1 MITKESIENLSQRLN
16 IVDIIEN
23 YIEVKKQG
31 SSFVCIC
38 PFHADKNPSM
48 HINPTKGFYH
58 CFACKAGGDAFKFV
72 MDYEKLS
79 FADAV
84 EKVASLSNFTLSYTK
99 EKQENKKELKS
110 ILPSLNAYFKDN
122 LKHHKEILTYLYQR
136 ALNDKDIAKFELG
149 FAGASEDSIRLLQNQ
164 KIPLED
170 AMSVGALK
178 KDENNEFYASF
189 IWRITFPIYDHKDL
203 LVGFGGRTLNPN
215 APAKNVNSPQNILF
229 DKSRIF
235 YAFNIA
241 KENIAKK
248 KEIIVCE
255 GYMDAIAF
263 HKAGFNNAVAVLGT
277 ALTEHHLP
285 LIRRYDAKVIL
296 CFDNDEA
303 GLKAATRSAFL
314 LSTNKI
320 DGKVAILQGG
330 KDPAELV
337 AKNESAKLHNILDE
351 GIELGEF
358 YIRRLISTHSIIS
371 ALDKQKALETIQ
383 KFTFNLEPLVAN
395 SYTSLVSNLLKV
407 DEKFIVLSQNSK
419 KTIQTPLIS
428 QNKYNFPKEK
438 IHIAELELIAFL
450 KQHPDIC
457 NDFKQISDSVCFK
470 HKILLDKILE
480 KKGYEDSDIREF
492 ENKNIRKNL
501 NYSEFLLGI
510 CKVNLAFLN
519 NVKIKNSTLALKKQL
534 FTLIDKNLNLYFF
547 IMEAAVSYFTP
558 KSEKRKIKKNEHLQC
573 LNLHISLNEDLIKTC
588 KVQGKK
594 IGFKMEFDSQNA
606 LENAKKSLKDKQLD
620 MVCL

>member
-122 LKHHKEILTYLYQR
+122 LKHHKEVLTYLYQR

-215 APAKNVNSPQNILF
+215 APAKYVNSPQNILF

-277 ALTEHHLP
+277 ALTEYHLP

-534 FTLIDKNLNLYFF
+534 FTLIDKNLNL
-547 IMEAAVSYFTP
+547 
-558 KSEKRKIKKNEHLQC
+558 
-573 LNLHISLNEDLIKTC
+573 LIKNLNT
-588 KVQGKK
+588 
-594 IGFKMEFDSQNA
+594 EELN
-606 LENAKKSLKDKQLD
+606 N
-620 MVCL
+620 

>member
-122 LKHHKEILTYLYQR
+122 LKHHKEALTYLYQR

-189 IWRITFPIYDHKDL
+189 IWRVTFPIYDHKDL

-215 APAKNVNSPQNILF
+215 VPAKYVNSPQNILF

-337 AKNESAKLHNILDE
+337 AKNESTKLHNILDE

-383 KFTFNLEPLVAN
+383 QFTFNLEPLVAN

-492 ENKNIRKNL
+492 ESKNIRKNL

-534 FTLIDKNLNLYFF
+534 FTLIDKNLNLL
-547 IMEAAVSYFTP
+547 
-558 KSEKRKIKKNEHLQC
+558 IKNLNTEELNNFLKEYLSFLKYEKNEEILQQSFRN
-573 LNLHISLNEDLIKTC
+573 LNGIFSNKNFTAYDL
-588 KVQGKK
+588 
-594 IGFKMEFDSQNA
+594 GFNIQNND
-606 LENAKKSLKDKQLD
+606 EPF
-620 MVCL
+620 

>member
-122 LKHHKEILTYLYQR
+122 LKHHKEVLTYLYQR

-189 IWRITFPIYDHKDL
+189 IWRVTFPIYDHKDL

-215 APAKNVNSPQNILF
+215 VPAKYVNSPQNILF

-337 AKNESAKLHNILDE
+337 AKNESAKLHNILDK

-492 ENKNIRKNL
+492 ESKNIRKNL

-534 FTLIDKNLNLYFF
+534 FTLIDKNLNLL
-547 IMEAAVSYFTP
+547 
-558 KSEKRKIKKNEHLQC
+558 IKNLNTEELNNFLKEYLSFLKYEKNEEILQQSFRN
-573 LNLHISLNEDLIKTC
+573 LNGIFGNKNFTAYDL
-588 KVQGKK
+588 
-594 IGFKMEFDSQNA
+594 GFSIQNND
-606 LENAKKSLKDKQLD
+606 EPF
-620 MVCL
+620 

>member
-122 LKHHKEILTYLYQR
+122 LKHHKEVLTYLYQR

-215 APAKNVNSPQNILF
+215 VPAKYVNSPQNILF

-337 AKNESAKLHNILDE
+337 AKNESTKLHDILDE

-419 KTIQTPLIS
+419 KNIQTPLIS

-492 ENKNIRKNL
+492 ESKNIRKNL

-534 FTLIDKNLNLYFF
+534 FTLIDKNLNLL
-547 IMEAAVSYFTP
+547 
-558 KSEKRKIKKNEHLQC
+558 IKNLNTEELNNFLKEYLSFLKYEKNEEILQQSFRN
-573 LNLHISLNEDLIKTC
+573 LNGIFGNKNFTAYDL
-588 KVQGKK
+588 
-594 IGFKMEFDSQNA
+594 GFSIQNND
-606 LENAKKSLKDKQLD
+606 EPF
-620 MVCL
+620 

>member
-16 IVDIIEN
+16 IIDIIEN

-122 LKHHKEILTYLYQR
+122 LKHHKEVLTYLYQR

-215 APAKNVNSPQNILF
+215 VPAKYVNSPQNILF

-337 AKNESAKLHNILDE
+337 AKNESTKLHDILDE

-419 KTIQTPLIS
+419 KIIQTPLIS

-480 KKGYEDSDIREF
+480 KKSYEDSDIREF
-492 ENKNIRKNL
+492 ESKNIRKNL

-519 NVKIKNSTLALKKQL
+519 NIKIKNSTLALKKQL
-534 FTLIDKNLNLYFF
+534 FTLIDKNLNL
-547 IMEAAVSYFTP
+547 
-558 KSEKRKIKKNEHLQC
+558 L
-573 LNLHISLNEDLIKTC
+573 
-588 KVQGKK
+588 
-594 IGFKMEFDSQNA
+594 
-606 LENAKKSLKDKQLD
+606 
-620 MVCL
+620 

>member
-79 FADAV
+79 FTDAV

-122 LKHHKEILTYLYQR
+122 LKHHKEVLTYLYQR

-149 FAGASEDSIRLLQNQ
+149 FAGSSEDSIRLFHNE

-215 APAKNVNSPQNILF
+215 VAAKYVNSPQNILF

-248 KEIIVCE
+248 KEMIVCE

-337 AKNESAKLHNILDE
+337 AKNESTKLYNILDE

-383 KFTFNLEPLVAN
+383 QFTFNLEPLVAN

-492 ENKNIRKNL
+492 ESKNIRKNL

-534 FTLIDKNLNLYFF
+534 FTLIDKNLNLL
-547 IMEAAVSYFTP
+547 
-558 KSEKRKIKKNEHLQC
+558 IKNLNTEELNNFLKEYLSFLKYEKNEEILQQSFRN
-573 LNLHISLNEDLIKTC
+573 LNGIFGNKNFTAYDL
-588 KVQGKK
+588 
-594 IGFKMEFDSQNA
+594 GFSIQNND
-606 LENAKKSLKDKQLD
+606 EPF
-620 MVCL
+620 

>member
-48 HINPTKGFYH
+48 HINPIKGFYH

-122 LKHHKEILTYLYQR
+122 LKHHKEVLTYLYQR

-215 APAKNVNSPQNILF
+215 VPAKYVNSPQNILF

-320 DGKVAILQGG
+320 DGKVAILQGE

-337 AKNESAKLHNILDE
+337 AKNESTKLHNILDE

-492 ENKNIRKNL
+492 ESKNIRKNL

-534 FTLIDKNLNLYFF
+534 FTLIDKNLNLL
-547 IMEAAVSYFTP
+547 
-558 KSEKRKIKKNEHLQC
+558 IKNLNTAELNNFLKEYLSFLKYEKNEEILQQSFRN
-573 LNLHISLNEDLIKTC
+573 LNGIFGNKNFTAYDL
-588 KVQGKK
+588 
-594 IGFKMEFDSQNA
+594 GFSIQNND
-606 LENAKKSLKDKQLD
+606 EPF
-620 MVCL
+620 

>member
-215 APAKNVNSPQNILF
+215 APAKYVNSPQNILF

-337 AKNESAKLHNILDE
+337 AKNESTKLHNILDK

-492 ENKNIRKNL
+492 ESKNIRKNL

-534 FTLIDKNLNLYFF
+534 FTLIDKNLNLL
-547 IMEAAVSYFTP
+547 
-558 KSEKRKIKKNEHLQC
+558 IKNLNTAELNNFLKEYLSFLKYEKNEEILQQSFRN
-573 LNLHISLNEDLIKTC
+573 LNGIFGNKNFTAYDL
-588 KVQGKK
+588 
-594 IGFKMEFDSQNA
+594 GFSIQNND
-606 LENAKKSLKDKQLD
+606 EPF
-620 MVCL
+620 

>member
-122 LKHHKEILTYLYQR
+122 LKHHKEVLTYLYQR

-215 APAKNVNSPQNILF
+215 VPAKYVNSPQNILF

-337 AKNESAKLHNILDE
+337 AKNESTKLHNILDE

-450 KQHPDIC
+450 KQHPDIY

-492 ENKNIRKNL
+492 ESKNIRKNL

-534 FTLIDKNLNLYFF
+534 FTLIDKNLNLL
-547 IMEAAVSYFTP
+547 
-558 KSEKRKIKKNEHLQC
+558 IKNLNTEELNNFLKEYLSFLKYEKNEEILQQSFRN
-573 LNLHISLNEDLIKTC
+573 LNGIFGNKNFTAYDL
-588 KVQGKK
+588 
-594 IGFKMEFDSQNA
+594 GFSIQNND
-606 LENAKKSLKDKQLD
+606 EPF
-620 MVCL
+620 

>member
-48 HINPTKGFYH
+48 HINPIKGFYH

-122 LKHHKEILTYLYQR
+122 LKHHKEVLTYLYQR

-149 FAGASEDSIRLLQNQ
+149 FARASEDSIRLLQNQ

-215 APAKNVNSPQNILF
+215 VPAKYVNSPQNILF

-337 AKNESAKLHNILDE
+337 AKNESTKLHNILDE

-492 ENKNIRKNL
+492 ESKNIRKNL

-534 FTLIDKNLNLYFF
+534 FTLIDKNLNLL
-547 IMEAAVSYFTP
+547 
-558 KSEKRKIKKNEHLQC
+558 IKNLNTAELNNFLKEYLSFLKYEKNEEILQQSFRN
-573 LNLHISLNEDLIKTC
+573 LNGIFGNKNFTAYDL
-588 KVQGKK
+588 
-594 IGFKMEFDSQNA
+594 GFSIQNND
-606 LENAKKSLKDKQLD
+606 EPF
-620 MVCL
+620 

>member
-215 APAKNVNSPQNILF
+215 VPAKYVNSPQNILF

-337 AKNESAKLHNILDE
+337 AKNESTKLHNILDE

-492 ENKNIRKNL
+492 ESKNIRKNL

-534 FTLIDKNLNLYFF
+534 FTLIDKNLNL
-547 IMEAAVSYFTP
+547 
-558 KSEKRKIKKNEHLQC
+558 
-573 LNLHISLNEDLIKTC
+573 LIKNLNTA
-588 KVQGKK
+588 
-594 IGFKMEFDSQNA
+594 E
-606 LENAKKSLKDKQLD
+606 L
-620 MVCL
+620 

>member
-48 HINPTKGFYH
+48 HINPIKGFYH

-122 LKHHKEILTYLYQR
+122 LKHHKEVLTYLYQR

-215 APAKNVNSPQNILF
+215 VPAKYVNSPQNILF

-337 AKNESAKLHNILDE
+337 AKNESTKLHNILDE

-492 ENKNIRKNL
+492 ESKNIRKNL

-534 FTLIDKNLNLYFF
+534 FTLIDKNLNLL
-547 IMEAAVSYFTP
+547 
-558 KSEKRKIKKNEHLQC
+558 IKNLNTEELNNFLKEYLSFLKYEKNEEILQQSFRN
-573 LNLHISLNEDLIKTC
+573 LNGIFGNKNFT
-588 KVQGKK
+588 
-594 IGFKMEFDSQNA
+594 A
-606 LENAKKSLKDKQLD
+606 
-620 MVCL
+620 

>member
-122 LKHHKEILTYLYQR
+122 LKHHKEVLTYLYQR

-215 APAKNVNSPQNILF
+215 VPAKYVNSPQNILF

-296 CFDNDEA
+296 CFDNDET

-337 AKNESAKLHNILDE
+337 AKNESTKLHNILDE

-371 ALDKQKALETIQ
+371 ALDKQKALEAIQ

-492 ENKNIRKNL
+492 ESKNIRKNL

-534 FTLIDKNLNLYFF
+534 FTLIDKNLNLL
-547 IMEAAVSYFTP
+547 
-558 KSEKRKIKKNEHLQC
+558 IKNLNTEELNNFLKEYLSFLKYEKNEEILQQSFRN
-573 LNLHISLNEDLIKTC
+573 LNGIFGNKNFTAYDL
-588 KVQGKK
+588 
-594 IGFKMEFDSQNA
+594 GFSIQNND
-606 LENAKKSLKDKQLD
+606 EPF
-620 MVCL
+620 

>member
-16 IVDIIEN
+16 IIDIIEN

-122 LKHHKEILTYLYQR
+122 LKHHKEVLTYLYQR

-215 APAKNVNSPQNILF
+215 VPAKYVNSPQNILF

-337 AKNESAKLHNILDE
+337 AKNESTKLHDILDE

-383 KFTFNLEPLVAN
+383 KFTFNLKPLVAN

-492 ENKNIRKNL
+492 ESKNIRKNL

-534 FTLIDKNLNLYFF
+534 FTLIDKNLNLL
-547 IMEAAVSYFTP
+547 
-558 KSEKRKIKKNEHLQC
+558 IKNLNTEELNNFLKEYLSFLKYEKNEEILQQSFRN
-573 LNLHISLNEDLIKTC
+573 LNGIFGNKNFTAYDL
-588 KVQGKK
+588 
-594 IGFKMEFDSQNA
+594 GFSTQDNDEPF
-606 LENAKKSLKDKQLD
+606 
-620 MVCL
+620 

>member
-79 FADAV
+79 FTDAV

-122 LKHHKEILTYLYQR
+122 LKHHKEVLTYLYQR

-215 APAKNVNSPQNILF
+215 VPAKYVNSPQNILF

-337 AKNESAKLHNILDE
+337 TKNESTKLHDILDE

-395 SYTSLVSNLLKV
+395 SYTGLVSNLLKV

-492 ENKNIRKNL
+492 ESKNIRKNL

-534 FTLIDKNLNLYFF
+534 FTLIDKNLNLL
-547 IMEAAVSYFTP
+547 
-558 KSEKRKIKKNEHLQC
+558 IKNLNTEELNNFLKEYLIFLKYEKNEEILQQSFRN
-573 LNLHISLNEDLIKTC
+573 LNGIFGNKNFTAYDL
-588 KVQGKK
+588 
-594 IGFKMEFDSQNA
+594 GFSTQDNDEPF
-606 LENAKKSLKDKQLD
+606 
-620 MVCL
+620 

>member
-48 HINPTKGFYH
+48 HINLTKGFYH

-122 LKHHKEILTYLYQR
+122 LKHHKEVLTYLYQR

-215 APAKNVNSPQNILF
+215 VPAKYVNSPQNILF

-337 AKNESAKLHNILDE
+337 AKNESTKLHNILDE

-492 ENKNIRKNL
+492 ESKNIRKNL

-534 FTLIDKNLNLYFF
+534 FTLIDKNLNL
-547 IMEAAVSYFTP
+547 
-558 KSEKRKIKKNEHLQC
+558 
-573 LNLHISLNEDLIKTC
+573 LIKNLNT
-588 KVQGKK
+588 
-594 IGFKMEFDSQNA
+594 E
-606 LENAKKSLKDKQLD
+606 E
-620 MVCL
+620 

>member
-48 HINPTKGFYH
+48 HINPIKGFYH

-122 LKHHKEILTYLYQR
+122 LKHHKEVLTYLYQR

-215 APAKNVNSPQNILF
+215 VPAKYVNSPQNILF

-337 AKNESAKLHNILDE
+337 AKNESTKLHNILDK

-492 ENKNIRKNL
+492 ESKNIRKNL

-534 FTLIDKNLNLYFF
+534 FTLIDKNLNLL
-547 IMEAAVSYFTP
+547 
-558 KSEKRKIKKNEHLQC
+558 IKNLNTAELNNFLKEYLSFLKYEKNEEILQQSFRN
-573 LNLHISLNEDLIKTC
+573 LNGIFGNKNFTAYDL
-588 KVQGKK
+588 
-594 IGFKMEFDSQNA
+594 GFSIQNND
-606 LENAKKSLKDKQLD
+606 EPF
-620 MVCL
+620 

>member
-48 HINPTKGFYH
+48 HINPIKGFYH
-58 CFACKAGGDAFKFV
+58 CFACKTGGDAFKFV

-122 LKHHKEILTYLYQR
+122 LKHHKEVLTYLYQR
-136 ALNDKDIAKFELG
+136 ALNNKDIAKFELG

-215 APAKNVNSPQNILF
+215 VPAKYVNSPQNILF

-337 AKNESAKLHNILDE
+337 AKNESAKLYNILDK

-534 FTLIDKNLNLYFF
+534 FTLIDKNLNLL
-547 IMEAAVSYFTP
+547 
-558 KSEKRKIKKNEHLQC
+558 IKNLNTEELNNFLKEYLSFLKYEKNEEILQQSFRN
-573 LNLHISLNEDLIKTC
+573 LNGIFGNKNFTAYDL
-588 KVQGKK
+588 
-594 IGFKMEFDSQNA
+594 GFSIQNND
-606 LENAKKSLKDKQLD
+606 EPF
-620 MVCL
+620 

>member
-48 HINPTKGFYH
+48 HINPIKGFYH

-122 LKHHKEILTYLYQR
+122 LKHHKEVLTYLYQR

-215 APAKNVNSPQNILF
+215 VPAKYVNSPQNILF

-337 AKNESAKLHNILDE
+337 AKNESTKLHNILDE

-534 FTLIDKNLNLYFF
+534 FTLIDKNLNL
-547 IMEAAVSYFTP
+547 
-558 KSEKRKIKKNEHLQC
+558 
-573 LNLHISLNEDLIKTC
+573 LIKNLNT
-588 KVQGKK
+588 
-594 IGFKMEFDSQNA
+594 EELN
-606 LENAKKSLKDKQLD
+606 
-620 MVCL
+620 

>member
-48 HINPTKGFYH
+48 HINPIKGFYH

-122 LKHHKEILTYLYQR
+122 LKHHKEVLTYLYQR

-215 APAKNVNSPQNILF
+215 VPAKYVNSPQNILF

-337 AKNESAKLHNILDE
+337 AKNESTKLHNILDE

-457 NDFKQISDSVCFK
+457 NDFKQISDSICFK

-492 ENKNIRKNL
+492 ESKNIRKNL

-534 FTLIDKNLNLYFF
+534 FTLIDKNLNLL
-547 IMEAAVSYFTP
+547 
-558 KSEKRKIKKNEHLQC
+558 IKNLNTEELNNFLKEYLSFLKYEKNEEILQQSFRN
-573 LNLHISLNEDLIKTC
+573 LNGIFGNKNFTAYDL
-588 KVQGKK
+588 
-594 IGFKMEFDSQNA
+594 GFSIQNND
-606 LENAKKSLKDKQLD
+606 EPF
-620 MVCL
+620 

>member
-48 HINPTKGFYH
+48 HINPIKGFYH

-122 LKHHKEILTYLYQR
+122 LKHHKEVLTYLYQR

-215 APAKNVNSPQNILF
+215 VPAKYVNSPQNILF

-337 AKNESAKLHNILDE
+337 AKNESTKLHNILDE

-492 ENKNIRKNL
+492 ESKNIRKNL

-534 FTLIDKNLNLYFF
+534 FTLIDKNLNLL
-547 IMEAAVSYFTP
+547 
-558 KSEKRKIKKNEHLQC
+558 IKNLNTAELNNFLKEYLSFLKHEKNEEILQQSFRN
-573 LNLHISLNEDLIKTC
+573 LNGIFGNKNFTAYDL
-588 KVQGKK
+588 
-594 IGFKMEFDSQNA
+594 GFSIQNND
-606 LENAKKSLKDKQLD
+606 EPF
-620 MVCL
+620 

>member
-16 IVDIIEN
+16 IVDVIEN

-122 LKHHKEILTYLYQR
+122 LKHHKEVLTYLYQR
-136 ALNDKDIAKFELG
+136 SLNDKDIAKFELG

-164 KIPLED
+164 KISLED

-215 APAKNVNSPQNILF
+215 VPAKYVNSPQNILF

-337 AKNESAKLHNILDE
+337 AKNESAKLHNIFDE

-358 YIRRLISTHSIIS
+358 YIRHLISTHSIIS

-492 ENKNIRKNL
+492 ESKNIRKNL

-534 FTLIDKNLNLYFF
+534 FTLIDKNLNLL
-547 IMEAAVSYFTP
+547 
-558 KSEKRKIKKNEHLQC
+558 IKNLNTEELNNFLKEYLSFLKYEKNEEILQQSFRN
-573 LNLHISLNEDLIKTC
+573 LNGIFGNKNFTVYDL
-588 KVQGKK
+588 
-594 IGFKMEFDSQNA
+594 GFSAQDNDEPF
-606 LENAKKSLKDKQLD
+606 
-620 MVCL
+620 

>member
-48 HINPTKGFYH
+48 HINPIKGFYH

-122 LKHHKEILTYLYQR
+122 LKHHKEVLTYLYQR

-215 APAKNVNSPQNILF
+215 IPAKYVNSPQNILF

-337 AKNESAKLHNILDE
+337 AKNESTKLHNILDE

-492 ENKNIRKNL
+492 ESKNIRKNL

-534 FTLIDKNLNLYFF
+534 FTLIDKNLNLL
-547 IMEAAVSYFTP
+547 
-558 KSEKRKIKKNEHLQC
+558 IKNLNTAELNNFLKEYLSFLKYEKNEEILQQSFRN
-573 LNLHISLNEDLIKTC
+573 LNGIFGNKNFTAYDL
-588 KVQGKK
+588 
-594 IGFKMEFDSQNA
+594 GFSIQNND
-606 LENAKKSLKDKQLD
+606 EPF
-620 MVCL
+620 

>member
-122 LKHHKEILTYLYQR
+122 LKHHKEVLTYLYQR

-215 APAKNVNSPQNILF
+215 APAKYVNSPQNILF

-534 FTLIDKNLNLYFF
+534 FTLIDKNLNLL
-547 IMEAAVSYFTP
+547 
-558 KSEKRKIKKNEHLQC
+558 IKNLNTAELNNFLKEYLSFLKYEKNEEILQQSFRN
-573 LNLHISLNEDLIKTC
+573 LNGIFGNKNFTAYDL
-588 KVQGKK
+588 
-594 IGFKMEFDSQNA
+594 GFSIQNND
-606 LENAKKSLKDKQLD
+606 EPF
-620 MVCL
+620 

>member
-122 LKHHKEILTYLYQR
+122 LKHHKEVLTYLYQR

-215 APAKNVNSPQNILF
+215 IPAKYVNSPQNILF

-337 AKNESAKLHNILDE
+337 AKNESTKLHNILDE

-419 KTIQTPLIS
+419 KPIQTPLIS
-428 QNKYNFPKEK
+428 HNKYNFHKEK

-470 HKILLDKILE
+470 HKNLLDKILE
-480 KKGYEDSDIREF
+480 KKSYEDSDIREF
-492 ENKNIRKNL
+492 ESKNIRKNL

-534 FTLIDKNLNLYFF
+534 FTLIDKNLNLL
-547 IMEAAVSYFTP
+547 
-558 KSEKRKIKKNEHLQC
+558 IKNLNTEELNNFLKEYLSFLKYEKNEEILQQSFRN
-573 LNLHISLNEDLIKTC
+573 LNGIFGNKNFTVYDL
-588 KVQGKK
+588 
-594 IGFKMEFDSQNA
+594 GFSTQDNDEPF
-606 LENAKKSLKDKQLD
+606 
-620 MVCL
+620 

>member
-48 HINPTKGFYH
+48 HINLTKGFYH

-122 LKHHKEILTYLYQR
+122 LKHHKEVLTYLYQR

-215 APAKNVNSPQNILF
+215 VPAKYVNSPQNILF

-337 AKNESAKLHNILDE
+337 AKNESTKLHNILDE

-492 ENKNIRKNL
+492 ESKNIRKNL

-534 FTLIDKNLNLYFF
+534 FTLIDKNL
-547 IMEAAVSYFTP
+547 
-558 KSEKRKIKKNEHLQC
+558 
-573 LNLHISLNEDLIKTC
+573 
-588 KVQGKK
+588 
-594 IGFKMEFDSQNA
+594 
-606 LENAKKSLKDKQLD
+606 
-620 MVCL
+620 

>member
-48 HINPTKGFYH
+48 HINPIKGFYH

-122 LKHHKEILTYLYQR
+122 LKHHKEVLTYLYQR

-215 APAKNVNSPQNILF
+215 VPAKYVNSPQNILF

-337 AKNESAKLHNILDE
+337 AKNESTKLHNILDE

-492 ENKNIRKNL
+492 ESKNIRKNL

-534 FTLIDKNLNLYFF
+534 FTLIDKNLNLL
-547 IMEAAVSYFTP
+547 
-558 KSEKRKIKKNEHLQC
+558 IKNLNTTELNNFLKEYLSFLKHEKNEEILQQSFRN
-573 LNLHISLNEDLIKTC
+573 LNGIFGNKNFTAYDL
-588 KVQGKK
+588 
-594 IGFKMEFDSQNA
+594 GFSIQNND
-606 LENAKKSLKDKQLD
+606 EPF
-620 MVCL
+620 

>member
-48 HINPTKGFYH
+48 HINPIKGFYH

-122 LKHHKEILTYLYQR
+122 LKHHKEVLTYLYQR

-149 FAGASEDSIRLLQNQ
+149 FAGASEDSIRLLENQ

-215 APAKNVNSPQNILF
+215 VPAKYVNSPQNILF

-337 AKNESAKLHNILDE
+337 AKNESTKLHNILDE

-492 ENKNIRKNL
+492 ESKNIRKNL

-534 FTLIDKNLNLYFF
+534 FTLIDKNLNLL
-547 IMEAAVSYFTP
+547 
-558 KSEKRKIKKNEHLQC
+558 IKNLNTAELNNFLKEYLNFLKYEKNEEILQQSFRN
-573 LNLHISLNEDLIKTC
+573 LNGIFGNKNFTAYDL
-588 KVQGKK
+588 
-594 IGFKMEFDSQNA
+594 GFSIQNND
-606 LENAKKSLKDKQLD
+606 EPF
-620 MVCL
+620 

>member
-215 APAKNVNSPQNILF
+215 VPAKYVNSPQNILF

-337 AKNESAKLHNILDE
+337 AKNESTKLHNILDE

-470 HKILLDKILE
+470 HKILLNKILE

-492 ENKNIRKNL
+492 ESKNIRKNL

-534 FTLIDKNLNLYFF
+534 FTLIDKNLNLL
-547 IMEAAVSYFTP
+547 
-558 KSEKRKIKKNEHLQC
+558 IKNLNTAELNNFLKEYLSFLKYEKNEEILQQSFRN
-573 LNLHISLNEDLIKTC
+573 LNGIFGNKNFTAYDL
-588 KVQGKK
+588 
-594 IGFKMEFDSQNA
+594 GFSIQN
-606 LENAKKSLKDKQLD
+606 NDKPF
-620 MVCL
+620 

>member
-48 HINPTKGFYH
+48 HINPIKGFYH

-122 LKHHKEILTYLYQR
+122 LKHHKEVLTYLYQR

-215 APAKNVNSPQNILF
+215 VPAKYVNSPQNILF

-337 AKNESAKLHNILDE
+337 AKNESTKLHNILDE

-383 KFTFNLEPLVAN
+383 QFTFNLEPLVAN

-419 KTIQTPLIS
+419 KNIQTPLIS

-492 ENKNIRKNL
+492 ESKNIRKNL

-534 FTLIDKNLNLYFF
+534 FTLIDK
-547 IMEAAVSYFTP
+547 
-558 KSEKRKIKKNEHLQC
+558 
-573 LNLHISLNEDLIKTC
+573 
-588 KVQGKK
+588 
-594 IGFKMEFDSQNA
+594 
-606 LENAKKSLKDKQLD
+606 
-620 MVCL
+620 

>member
-48 HINPTKGFYH
+48 HINPIKGFYH

-84 EKVASLSNFTLSYTK
+84 EKVASLSNFTLNYTK

-122 LKHHKEILTYLYQR
+122 LKHHKEVLTYLYQR

-215 APAKNVNSPQNILF
+215 VPAKYVNSPQNILF

-337 AKNESAKLHNILDE
+337 AKNESTKLHNILDE

-492 ENKNIRKNL
+492 ESKNIRKNL

-534 FTLIDKNLNLYFF
+534 FTLIDKNLNLL
-547 IMEAAVSYFTP
+547 
-558 KSEKRKIKKNEHLQC
+558 IKNLNTAELNNFLKEYLSFLKHEKNEEILQQSFRN
-573 LNLHISLNEDLIKTC
+573 LNGIFGNKNFTAYDL
-588 KVQGKK
+588 
-594 IGFKMEFDSQNA
+594 GFSIQNND
-606 LENAKKSLKDKQLD
+606 EPF
-620 MVCL
+620 

>member
-79 FADAV
+79 FVDAV

-122 LKHHKEILTYLYQR
+122 LKHHKEVLTYLYQR

-215 APAKNVNSPQNILF
+215 VPAKYVNSPQNLLF

-263 HKAGFNNAVAVLGT
+263 HKAGFDNAVAVLGT

-337 AKNESAKLHNILDE
+337 AKNESTKLHDILNE

-407 DEKFIVLSQNSK
+407 DEKFIILSQNSK
-419 KTIQTPLIS
+419 KPIQTPLIS
-428 QNKYNFPKEK
+428 QNKYNFHKEK

-457 NDFKQISDSVCFK
+457 SDFKQISDSICFK

-492 ENKNIRKNL
+492 ESKNIRKNL

-534 FTLIDKNLNLYFF
+534 FTLIDKNLNLL
-547 IMEAAVSYFTP
+547 
-558 KSEKRKIKKNEHLQC
+558 IKNLNTEELNNFLKEYLSFLKYEKNEEILQQSFRN
-573 LNLHISLNEDLIKTC
+573 LNGIFSNKNFTAYDL
-588 KVQGKK
+588 
-594 IGFKMEFDSQNA
+594 GFSAQDNDEPF
-606 LENAKKSLKDKQLD
+606 
-620 MVCL
+620 

>member
-16 IVDIIEN
+16 IIDIIEN

-79 FADAV
+79 FTDAV

-122 LKHHKEILTYLYQR
+122 LKHHKEVLTYLYQR

-189 IWRITFPIYDHKDL
+189 IWRVTFPIYDHKDL

-215 APAKNVNSPQNILF
+215 VPAKYVNSPQNILF

-241 KENIAKK
+241 KENIVKK

-337 AKNESAKLHNILDE
+337 AKNESTKLHNILDE

-492 ENKNIRKNL
+492 ESKNIRKNL
-501 NYSEFLLGI
+501 NYSEFLLGV

-534 FTLIDKNLNLYFF
+534 FTLIDKNLNLL
-547 IMEAAVSYFTP
+547 
-558 KSEKRKIKKNEHLQC
+558 IKNLNTEELNNFLKEYLSFLKYEKNEEILQQSFRN
-573 LNLHISLNEDLIKTC
+573 LNGIFGNKNFTAYDL
-588 KVQGKK
+588 
-594 IGFKMEFDSQNA
+594 GFSIQNND
-606 LENAKKSLKDKQLD
+606 EPF
-620 MVCL
+620 

>member
-215 APAKNVNSPQNILF
+215 VPAKYVNSPQNILF

-337 AKNESAKLHNILDE
+337 AKNESTKLHNILDE

-470 HKILLDKILE
+470 HKNLLDKILE

-492 ENKNIRKNL
+492 ESKNIRKNL

-534 FTLIDKNLNLYFF
+534 FTLIDKNLNLL
-547 IMEAAVSYFTP
+547 
-558 KSEKRKIKKNEHLQC
+558 IKNLNTAELNNFLKEYLSFLKYEKNEEILQQSFRN
-573 LNLHISLNEDLIKTC
+573 LNGIFGNKNFTAYDL
-588 KVQGKK
+588 
-594 IGFKMEFDSQNA
+594 GFSIQN
-606 LENAKKSLKDKQLD
+606 NDKPF
-620 MVCL
+620 

>member
-48 HINPTKGFYH
+48 HINPIKGFYH

-79 FADAV
+79 FTDAV

-122 LKHHKEILTYLYQR
+122 LKHHKEVLTYLYQR

-215 APAKNVNSPQNILF
+215 VPAKYVNSPQNILF

-337 AKNESAKLHNILDE
+337 AKNESTKLHDILDE

-492 ENKNIRKNL
+492 ESKNIRKNL

-534 FTLIDKNLNLYFF
+534 FTLIDKNLNLL
-547 IMEAAVSYFTP
+547 
-558 KSEKRKIKKNEHLQC
+558 IKNLNTEELNNFLKEYLSFLKYEKNEEILQQSFRN
-573 LNLHISLNEDLIKTC
+573 LNGIFGNKNFTAYDL
-588 KVQGKK
+588 
-594 IGFKMEFDSQNA
+594 GFSIQNND
-606 LENAKKSLKDKQLD
+606 EPF
-620 MVCL
+620 

>member
-79 FADAV
+79 FSDAV

-110 ILPSLNAYFKDN
+110 ILPILNAYFKDN
-122 LKHHKEILTYLYQR
+122 LKHHKEVLTYLYQR

-215 APAKNVNSPQNILF
+215 VPAKYVNSPQNILF

-337 AKNESAKLHNILDE
+337 AKNESTKLHNILDE

-419 KTIQTPLIS
+419 KIIQTPLIS

-492 ENKNIRKNL
+492 ESKNIRKNL

-534 FTLIDKNLNLYFF
+534 FTLIDKNLNLL
-547 IMEAAVSYFTP
+547 
-558 KSEKRKIKKNEHLQC
+558 IKNLNTEELNNFLKEYLSFLKYEKNEEILQQSFRN
-573 LNLHISLNEDLIKTC
+573 LNGIFSNKNFTVYDL
-588 KVQGKK
+588 
-594 IGFKMEFDSQNA
+594 GFSAQDNDEPF
-606 LENAKKSLKDKQLD
+606 
-620 MVCL
+620 

>member
-122 LKHHKEILTYLYQR
+122 LKHHKEVLTYLYQR

-189 IWRITFPIYDHKDL
+189 IWRVTFPIYDHKDL

-215 APAKNVNSPQNILF
+215 VPAKYVNSPQNILF

-337 AKNESAKLHNILDE
+337 AKNESTKLHDILDE

-419 KTIQTPLIS
+419 KNIQTPLIS

-492 ENKNIRKNL
+492 ESKNIRKNL

-534 FTLIDKNLNLYFF
+534 FTLIDKNLNL
-547 IMEAAVSYFTP
+547 
-558 KSEKRKIKKNEHLQC
+558 
-573 LNLHISLNEDLIKTC
+573 LIKNLNTEELNN
-588 KVQGKK
+588 
-594 IGFKMEFDSQNA
+594 F
-606 LENAKKSLKDKQLD
+606 LKEYL
-620 MVCL
+620 

>member
-48 HINPTKGFYH
+48 HINPIKGFYH

-122 LKHHKEILTYLYQR
+122 LKHHKEVLTYLYQR

-215 APAKNVNSPQNILF
+215 VPAKYVNSPQNILF

-337 AKNESAKLHNILDE
+337 AKNESTKLHNILDE

-383 KFTFNLEPLVAN
+383 QFTFNLEPLVAN

-419 KTIQTPLIS
+419 KNIQTPLIS

-492 ENKNIRKNL
+492 ESKNIRKNL

-534 FTLIDKNLNLYFF
+534 FTLIDKSLNLLIKNLNTEELNNFLKEYLSFLKY
-547 IMEAAVSYFTP
+547 E
-558 KSEKRKIKKNEHLQC
+558 KNEEILQQSFRN
-573 LNLHISLNEDLIKTC
+573 LNGIFGNKNFTAYDL
-588 KVQGKK
+588 
-594 IGFKMEFDSQNA
+594 GFSIQNND
-606 LENAKKSLKDKQLD
+606 EPF
-620 MVCL
+620 

>member
-79 FADAV
+79 FTDAV
-84 EKVASLSNFTLSYTK
+84 EKIANLCNFTLSYTK
-99 EKQENKKELKS
+99 EKNENKKELRT
-110 ILPSLNAYFKDN
+110 ILPSLNAYFKSN
-122 LKHHKEILTYLYQR
+122 LKHHKEALDYLYKR
-136 ALNDKDIAKFELG
+136 MLNDQDIAKFELG
-149 FAGASEDSIRLLQNQ
+149 FAGSSEDSIRLFHNE

-215 APAKNVNSPQNILF
+215 VAAKYVNSPQNILF

-248 KEIIVCE
+248 KEMIVCE

-337 AKNESAKLHNILDE
+337 AKNESTKLHNILDE

-383 KFTFNLEPLVAN
+383 QFTFNLEPLVAN

-419 KTIQTPLIS
+419 KNIQTPLIS

-492 ENKNIRKNL
+492 ESKNIRKNL

-534 FTLIDKNLNLYFF
+534 FTLIDKNLNLL
-547 IMEAAVSYFTP
+547 
-558 KSEKRKIKKNEHLQC
+558 IKNLNTEELNNFLKEYLSFLKYEKNEEILQQSFRN
-573 LNLHISLNEDLIKTC
+573 LNGIFGNKNFTAYDL
-588 KVQGKK
+588 
-594 IGFKMEFDSQNA
+594 GFSIQNND
-606 LENAKKSLKDKQLD
+606 EPF
-620 MVCL
+620 